1 LTRKLRIISA
11 FLLLAGWL
19 FLAPAHAETLSE
31 YNAKV
36 TSAQKAVSDA
46 QAAVDAAQY
55 KYDNNLIQQ
64 ILSSGSGLTAKVY
77 NNTRSMSPNE
87 SNLCLTTTVSQINH
101 NWGGGS
107 VLGCNPDSVTIHYY
121 GTITVPDTGT
131 YRFRN
136 MADDGF
142 YATINGQ
149 VVVNEWVDKGCSGNW
164 GPEVQLTANTVYPI
178 NAWFYE
184 NGGGACSTM
193 FVTQPSGNW
202 QVIPAGWFGQSQVIT
217 MVKDPALLL
226 ILNQKKADLLAAQQA
241 LSSIPAYVYPAINA
255 PTSLNVSVVDTNVVL
270 SWTAPKEGTM
280 PERYAISWSTSSS
293 NGWGIATGN
302 VGDSNALNT
311 SITIPI
317 SVVNTDGLDKAYLFS
332 VRSDNDTLRMYS
344 PVSNIVS
351 LYIND
356 PVRVAAEAAALAE
369 KERLAAEAAATAEA
383 ARLAAIAAEQARI
396 AAEQLAAA
404 QAAAKAEAERLA
416 AEKARIEA
424 EAAAKLAAELAAKAE
439 IERLA
444 AIEAARIQAEKDRL
458 AAEAAALAEQ
468 QRLAAEAA
476 ARKAE
481 EDRIAAE
488 LAAAKAEADRLA
500 AEEAARKAEE
510 ERIAAE
516 LAKAKA
522 EEEARL
528 AEEARLKAEAEAK
541 AAEEA
546 RLKAE
551 EEARLAEEAKLKAE
565 EEAKI
570 QAEKEAK
577 AKADKLK
584 AEEEA
589 NAKAEAEKIAKE
601 KAEQERLDK
610 IAEEAKAG
618 KELSKEQV
626 AVVVASLV
634 ENLKPGESIS
644 SADIKDSGVSY
655 SDLPAST
662 PIEIRTDENGNA
674 LVITAEVAA
683 NVELVQDPGAL
694 LETAFSDPGAALQAL
709 GSIGADMTEEERE
722 EATEMVVATVVAAG
736 AAINAAAVAT
746 GGSTGGGTGGGGSSG
761 GGSGANS
768 PGSRG
773 GRKW

>member
-1 LTRKLRIISA
+1 LTRKLRVLIA
-11 FLLLAGWL
+11 FLLALGWL
-19 FLAPAHAETLSE
+19 FAIPANSKAVVTEISATVNEGGTLNLSAPAG
-31 YNAKV
+31 
-36 TSAQKAVSDA
+36 
-46 QAAVDAAQY
+46 Y
-55 KYDNNLIQQ
+55 KINNLVFA
-64 ILSSGSGLTAKVY
+64 SYGTP
-77 NNTRSMSPNE
+77 NNYVIGNCHAANSFSIVSAAIKNE
-87 SNLCLTTTVSQINH
+87 SLSIRAIN
-101 NWGGGS
+101 S
-107 VLGCNPDSVTIHYY
+107 VFGDPC
-121 GTITVPDTGT
+121 GGT
-131 YRFRN
+131 YKRLS
-136 MADDGF
+136 
-142 YATINGQ
+142 
-149 VVVNEWVDKGCSGNW
+149 VVLSIE
-164 GPEVQLTANTVYPI
+164 P
-178 NAWFYE
+178 
-184 NGGGACSTM
+184 
-193 FVTQPSGNW
+193 
-202 QVIPAGWFGQSQVIT
+202 IPA
-217 MVKDPALLL
+217 PEPL
-226 ILNQKKADLLAAQQA
+226 ILNSPSN
-241 LSSIPAYVYPAINA
+241 LSVLIDEVNQS
-255 PTSLNVSVVDTNVVL
+255 VVL
-270 SWTAPKEGTM
+270 SWSAPTVSNVSV
-280 PERYAISWSTSSS
+280 ERYAISWSTGS

-302 VGDSNALNT
+302 VGDTNALNT

-317 SVVNTDGLDKAYLFS
+317 SVVNTDGLDKAYLFN
-332 VRSDNDTLRMYS
+332 VRSDNDTLRVYS
-344 PVSNIVS
+344 EISNTVSV
-351 LYIND
+351 YIND

-369 KERLAAEAAATAEA
+369 KERLAAEAAA
-383 ARLAAIAAEQARI
+383 
-396 AAEQLAAA
+396 
-404 QAAAKAEAERLA
+404 KAEAERLA
-416 AEKARIEA
+416 AEKARLEA

-439 IERLA
+439 AERLA

-481 EDRIAAE
+481 EERIAAE

-551 EEARLAEEAKLKAE
+551 EEARLAEE
-565 EEAKI
+565 EAKA
-570 QAEKEAK
+570 QAEKEAQ

-584 AEEEA
+584 AEEDA
-589 NAKAEAEKIAKE
+589 KAKAEAERIAKE
-601 KAEQERLDK
+601 KAEEERLAK

-618 KELSKEQV
+618 KELSKEEV
-626 AVVVASLV
+626 SVVVASLV
-634 ENLKPGESIS
+634 ENLKPGESVS
-644 SADIKDSGVSY
+644 SADIKASGVSY

-662 PIEIRTDENGNA
+662 PVEVRVSESGES

-709 GSIGADMTEEERE
+709 GSIGADMTEGERE

-746 GGSTGGGTGGGGSSG
+746 GGATGGGTGGGGSSG

-768 PGSRG
+768 SVSRG